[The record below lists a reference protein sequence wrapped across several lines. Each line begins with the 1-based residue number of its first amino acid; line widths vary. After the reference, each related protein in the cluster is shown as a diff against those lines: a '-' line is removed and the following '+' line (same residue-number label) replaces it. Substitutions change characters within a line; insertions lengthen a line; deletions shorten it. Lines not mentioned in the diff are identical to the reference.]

1 MFIVSEYI
9 KTFTSY
15 NFIKMNFKHPFT
27 AIVAGPSGSGKTVFT
42 TKLIENASRVIEPPP
57 QKIMWCYGIYQDFF
71 SELKSVEFH
80 EGIPDVNAFD
90 GKQRVL
96 LILDDLMHEADERVS
111 QIFTRVSHHK
121 SLSVVFL
128 TQNLFYG
135 SKQNRTISLNA
146 HYLILFKNAR
156 DATQISHLAAQMYP
170 GRSKYMIESYRDA
183 TSTPFSYLLVDLKP
197 DTDDKVR
204 LRSNIFPGETTYA
217 YVPK

>member
-1 MFIVSEYI
+1 
-9 KTFTSY
+9 
-15 NFIKMNFKHPFT
+15 MNFKHPFT

-42 TKLIENASRVIEPPP
+42 TRLIENASRVIDPPP

-71 SELKSVEFH
+71 KNLNNVEFH
-80 EGIPDVNAFD
+80 EGIPDVNVFD

-121 SLSVVFL
+121 NLSVVFL

-156 DATQISHLAAQMYP
+156 DATQISHLGAQMYP
-170 GRSKYMIESYRDA
+170 GKSKYMIESYRDA

-204 LRSNIFPGETTYA
+204 LRSNIFPGETTYV